1 MFLSS
6 IKELRNII
14 DSRLQLTAPKEL
26 RKEQIL
32 HQMWKQYEKTKDK
45 IATLREKWIY
55 RKQNFEEKMQ
65 DKYETIE
72 RYKNEI
78 EVLKK
83 QNEFEIQKQMW
94 GEFQSFCSGLI
105 SIHLYPT

>member
-6 IKELRNII
+6 IKELRTII
-14 DSRLQLTAPKEL
+14 DLRLQTTAPKEL

-32 HQMWKQYEKTKDK
+32 HQMWKQYGKTKEK
-45 IATLREKWIY
+45 MAKLREKWIY
-55 RKQNFEEKMQ
+55 RKQNFEEKMR
-65 DKYETIE
+65 DKYETIN

-83 QNEFEIQKQMW
+83 QSEIEIQNRM
-94 GEFQSFCSGLI
+94 
-105 SIHLYPT
+105 

>member
-14 DSRLQLTAPKEL
+14 DLRLQTTAPKEL
-26 RKEQIL
+26 KKEQIL
-32 HQMWKQYEKTKDK
+32 HQMWKKYEKTKEK
-45 IATLREKWIY
+45 MASLREKWIY
-55 RKQNFEEKMQ
+55 RKQNFEEKMR

-72 RYKNEI
+72 RYKQEI

-83 QNEFEIQKQMW
+83 QNEIEIQNEM
-94 GEFQSFCSGLI
+94 
-105 SIHLYPT
+105 

>member
-14 DSRLQLTAPKEL
+14 DLRLQLTAPKEL

-32 HQMWKQYEKTKDK
+32 HQMWKKYEKTKEK
-45 IATLREKWIY
+45 ISTLREKWIY

-78 EVLKK
+78 EVLRK
-83 QNEFEIQKQMW
+83 QNEIEIQNQM
-94 GEFQSFCSGLI
+94 
-105 SIHLYPT
+105 